1 MINKHSFI
9 RTIYLYLFA
18 CVGLVLLTIG
28 TVQLVNLGL
37 KMLIFTKAEISYVAY
52 PPRLVQ
58 TISMKDEITE
68 DDFVTAIEKCEE
80 KCELTEEQTEQMES
94 WLADYEYWQENEAKQ
109 DYKAESRHRSA
120 SMALALILIG
130 LPLYLFHW
138 SLIKKD
144 TKKV

>member
-1 MINKHSFI
+1 MNKHSLI

-37 KMLIFTKAEISYVAY
+37 KMLIFTKAESSYVSY
-52 PPRLVQ
+52 PPRALL
-58 TISMKDEITE
+58 IPGEKATE
-68 DDFVTAIEKCEE
+68 DDFVTAVEKCEE
-80 KCELTEEQTEQMES
+80 KCELTEEQTEQMEK